1 MGIWLVRGSE
11 RLGFSSGLL
20 TSGAGLQVFSSLSYP
35 RHRPLLRHLLISD
48 MSSPFHVHRAQWS
61 VFPALAGTLDFSKY
75 LHNLALIQG
84 SKHPRSV
91 SPRSPQRSGLR
102 PSVDPAIDPH
112 TLYPCTRRCR
122 NGLWMEHMLI
132 LSGHSRP
139 CPGPLLFTFYLTS
152 VTMLLNE
159 LGANPPAVTED
170 Q

>member
-1 MGIWLVRGSE
+1 MLACRCLAPSPTPVTGPSFGTCRS
-11 RLGFSSGLL
+11 L
-20 TSGAGLQVFSSLSYP
+20 TCL
-35 RHRPLLRHLLISD
+35 RPS
-48 MSSPFHVHRAQWS
+48 MCTRAQWS

-84 SKHPRSV
+84 SNHPRSV
-91 SPRSPQRSGLR
+91 SPWSPQRSGLR

-170 Q
+170 

>member
-1 MGIWLVRGSE
+1 MGIWLLRGSE

-84 SKHPRSV
+84 SNHPRSV
-91 SPRSPQRSGLR
+91 SPWSPQRSGLR